1 MSFTATY
8 DDTLAR
14 VRLVVDELPDGAESV
29 RFERSTDGVRWRT
42 VRGGE
47 SVDVQS
53 GTARLD
59 DYEFAGNVAN
69 TYRAS
74 VLGTTTVDTFDRT
87 VSEGWGTA
95 DGGQDWDTSHTDT
108 TVFDVADGAGT
119 IAVAEVGADYWATL
133 DLVTTDADITV
144 DVSFSEPP
152 GDDAQAA
159 YLGARFDSVD
169 DHYFAHLYC
178 VDTLVQLS
186 VGVVAGGEMPMPES
200 FQAPY
205 DPQSDNEF
213 RVRFAVVGDTLR
225 AKVWLQG
232 EDEPAEWQVETTDT
246 THTEPGPVGLGGA
259 RADDT
264 SSDLVISFADLSVRH
279 ESDPLIV
286 STDTAEITPP
296 LASVWIKNIARPFL
310 NRRVTVTDWSAISR
324 PARGGTFEVVGRT
337 MPVAVTDVR
346 GSRRY
351 ELTVT
356 FPDPHAADD
365 FDTVMAS
372 GDPVFV
378 HVPSDPDCLVPRS
391 MYAVVGEYEIDR
403 RTPRARR
410 RYVSL
415 PLTEVAAPSPSIVGA
430 TVTWQSI
437 VNTFATWDDLIDA
450 EDTWESVAERIGDP
464 DEVIVP

>member
-1 MSFTATY
+1 MTFTATY
-8 DDTLAR
+8 DDRLGR
-14 VRLVVDELPDGAESV
+14 VRLVVDELPDGAEQV
-29 RFERSTDGVRWRT
+29 RFERSTDGIRWRT
-42 VRGGE
+42 VRGGDAVGV
-47 SVDVQS
+47 SA
-53 GTARLD
+53 GMARLD
-59 DYEFAGNVAN
+59 DYEFAGNVPN

-87 VSEGWGTA
+87 VSDGWGTA
-95 DGGQDWDTSHTDT
+95 DGGQDWSTTDAAA
-108 TVFDVADGAGT
+108 FDVADGAGT
-119 IAVAEVGADYWATL
+119 VAVAEAGTDYWATL
-133 DLVTTDADITV
+133 DLITADADITV
-144 DVSFSEPP
+144 DVSFSEAP
-152 GDDAQAA
+152 GDDAHAA
-159 YLGARFDSVD
+159 YLGARFYSPD

-178 VDTLVQLS
+178 VDTIVQLS
-186 VGVVAGGEMPMPES
+186 IGHVAGGDLPMPES
-200 FQAPY
+200 YLAPY
-205 DPQSDNEF
+205 DPQDESEF

-225 AKVWLQG
+225 GKVWLQG

-246 THTEPGPVGLGGA
+246 VHTEPGPVALGGA
-259 RADDT
+259 RGEGT
-264 SSDLVISFADLSVRH
+264 SDSVVVSFADLSVRH

-286 STDTAEITPP
+286 STQTTDITPP
-296 LASVWIKNIARPFL
+296 LSTVWIKNIARPFL
-310 NRRVTVTDWSAISR
+310 NRQVTVTDWSAISR

-351 ELTVT
+351 ELTIT
-356 FPDPHAADD
+356 FPNPHDADD
-365 FDTVMAS
+365 FDTVMSS

-378 HVPSDPDCLVPRS
+378 HVPSGPDCLVPRS

-410 RYVSL
+410 RYVTL
-415 PLTEVAAPSPSIVGA
+415 PLTEVAAPAPSIVGA

-437 VNTFATWDDLIDA
+437 VDTFATWDELIDV